1 MGQRKA
7 ALRQSF
13 RGWAGDPIL
22 ESEAWASKGEAL
34 DCVIA
39 GGVEAKGKKPRP
51 PEARSLRWIPEA
63 LEVSGL
69 THRQ

>member
-13 RGWAGDPIL
+13 RGWAG
-22 ESEAWASKGEAL
+22 EL

>member
-1 MGQRKA
+1 
-7 ALRQSF
+7 
-13 RGWAGDPIL
+13 
-22 ESEAWASKGEAL
+22 L

-69 THRQ
+69 TRRQ